1 MEIGG
6 GLFPLLGLIKTFS
19 RFGDNPVQ
27 FIRDSYEVYGTVFT
41 LPLLHLNF
49 TFLLGPDA
57 ELTFYDERDDETLS
71 QNEPYKFMTPIFG
84 KGIVFDAPHAVKREQ
99 LRFIK
104 HALRTE
110 SFKGYV
116 PIIAEETEKFFK
128 NQKLWGNEQEGE
140 IDLLTGMA
148 RLTIQTATR
157 CLLGEELSK
166 QYGGEVSDL
175 LHDIDEGI
183 TPLAIIN
190 PNLPTAAFRR
200 RDAARAKFAQ
210 IFGSIIAQ
218 RRASQKNGGAI
229 PEDMLQSFME
239 ATYTM
244 GELKGKHLTD
254 DQITGML
261 IGVLFAGQHTSSIST
276 TWTALKILERPEL
289 FEKIMAEQCYAL
301 GDSYTNAND
310 NTALKIGPL
319 SKGYTP
325 DMDMGI
331 NKVYRMD
338 LLHLCMREALR
349 MYPPLIMLMRK
360 ALKPVKVKTSKGE
373 EYTIPTGHYV
383 FVSPAVSMN
392 IPRPDGAFEWPQRFD
407 PYRYIEGRD
416 EDTSK
421 SYAYSAFGGGTHA
434 CIGEQFGFL
443 QVKTIVSIL
452 LRKYEIDLVDPM
464 PTPNYRAMVVGP
476 TQPLRIRYRLRK
488 QPYIPR
494 VPHEPIQAKCLTK
507 ATKTVL
513 GNSTTKPETVTT
525 NITAPPT
532 IVPSSIKV
540 TKPSEENIKSFTVQ
554 EVAKH
559 NTPQDMWFIIDDYVY
574 DVTEYVKLHPGGEEI
589 LFPHAGQDASEA
601 FHGDQH
607 PMSVRDTVKKYKIG
621 KLRK

>member
-1 MEIGG
+1 LTTILFLCILSTPRRGKNAPPLIDIGG
-6 GLFPLLGLIKTFS
+6 GIFPLLGLINTFG
-19 RFGDNPVQ
+19 RFGANPVQ
-27 FIRDSYEVYGTVFT
+27 FIRDSYETYGTVFT

-57 ELTFYDERDDETLS
+57 ELTFYDERDDEILS

-116 PIIAEETEKFFK
+116 PIIAEETERFFK
-128 NQKLWGNEQEGE
+128 NTKLWGNEEEGE
-140 IDLLTGMA
+140 IDLLTAMA

-166 QYGGEVSDL
+166 QYGGEVADL

-218 RRASQKNGGAI
+218 RRKNQKNGAPV

-244 GELKGKHLTD
+244 GELKGKNLSD

-276 TWTALKILERPEL
+276 TWTTLKILERPEL
-289 FEKIMAEQCYAL
+289 FEKVMAEQVYAL
-301 GDSYTNAND
+301 GEAGYKNTND
-310 NTALKIGPL
+310 NAVLKVGPL
-319 SKGYTP
+319 SKDYTP
-325 DMDMGI
+325 DMDLGI

-360 ALKPVKVKTSKGE
+360 ALKPVTVNTNKGE
-373 EYTIPTGHYV
+373 KYTIPAGHYV

-407 PYRYIEGRD
+407 PYRYIDGRD
-416 EDTSK
+416 EDSMK
-421 SYAYSAFGGGTHA
+421 SYAYTAFGGGTHA
-434 CIGEQFGFL
+434 CIGEQFGY
-443 QVKTIVSIL
+443 VMIIKL
-452 LRKYEIDLVDPM
+452 LSLIY
-464 PTPNYRAMVVGP
+464 YR
-476 TQPLRIRYRLRK
+476 
-488 QPYIPR
+488 PY
-494 VPHEPIQAKCLTK
+494 
-507 ATKTVL
+507 
-513 GNSTTKPETVTT
+513 
-525 NITAPPT
+525 
-532 IVPSSIKV
+532 
-540 TKPSEENIKSFTVQ
+540 FY
-554 EVAKH
+554 
-559 NTPQDMWFIIDDYVY
+559 FYV
-574 DVTEYVKLHPGGEEI
+574 
-589 LFPHAGQDASEA
+589 
-601 FHGDQH
+601 
-607 PMSVRDTVKKYKIG
+607 
-621 KLRK
+621 